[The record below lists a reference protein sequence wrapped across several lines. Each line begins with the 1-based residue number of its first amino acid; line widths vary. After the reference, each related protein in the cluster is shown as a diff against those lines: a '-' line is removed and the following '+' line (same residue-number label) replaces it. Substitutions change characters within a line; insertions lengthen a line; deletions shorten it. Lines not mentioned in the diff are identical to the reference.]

1 MHLAPTTLAL
11 CPDGLTTRLD
21 DQTSRLL
28 VIGGLILPTERVM
41 VEVIEVGKG
50 IAGEG
55 MEDAVVVAVG
65 EERARL
71 KWLWPGRAQSSQR
84 FSHNYQA

>member
-11 CPDGLTTRLD
+11 RPDGLTTRLG

-65 EERARL
+65 ER
-71 KWLWPGRAQSSQR
+71 GRG
-84 FSHNYQA
+84 